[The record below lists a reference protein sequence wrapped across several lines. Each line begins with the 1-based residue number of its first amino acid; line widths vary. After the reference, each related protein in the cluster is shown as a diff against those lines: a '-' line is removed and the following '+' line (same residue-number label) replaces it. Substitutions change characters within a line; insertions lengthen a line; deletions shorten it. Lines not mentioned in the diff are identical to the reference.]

1 MRHNFIILSF
11 GLTLGALAC
20 QDSQLPEA
28 IYLNTVDTVSLYALD
43 GTPVNTRS
51 GYNLIGRAAVR
62 TDITGSFDFAFNID
76 TAGRALLLPA
86 GALNMGTDAGFQGV
100 TGTTFTALRLAPAGT
115 YVSDAGWPIIPG
127 DVVAARSRL
136 VSCPALGNLPYYA
149 KIGVIAVDP
158 GQRRV
163 TFEILTNI
171 NCGYRS
177 LEPGRPTQ

>member
-1 MRHNFIILSF
+1 MRHTLIILAC

-20 QDSQLPEA
+20 SDSQLPEA
-28 IYLNTVDTVSLYALD
+28 IYESRVDTVSLYALD

-51 GYNLIGRAAVR
+51 GYNLVSRAAVR

-86 GALNMGTDAGFQGV
+86 AALNMGTEAGFQGT
-100 TGTTFTALRLAPAGT
+100 TGTTFTELRLAPAGE
-115 YVSDAGWPIIPG
+115 YSGGGFPIIPG
-127 DVVAARSRL
+127 DVVAARSRF

-158 GQRRV
+158 NQRRV